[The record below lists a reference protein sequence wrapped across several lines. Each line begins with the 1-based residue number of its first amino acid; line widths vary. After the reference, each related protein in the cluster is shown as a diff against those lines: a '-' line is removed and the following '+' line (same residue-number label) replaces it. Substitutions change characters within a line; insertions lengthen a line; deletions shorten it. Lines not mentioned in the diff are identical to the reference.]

1 MAKHARRRSCP
12 PSSSNSVDK
21 PTAVFAVIEM
31 SMRFGVL
38 RFQDRQTHFSIVFY
52 DSIGLEYTTAGS
64 FIRVRALRTTGK
76 HKFTLL
82 TDV

>member
-1 MAKHARRRSCP
+1 
-12 PSSSNSVDK
+12 
-21 PTAVFAVIEM
+21 
-31 SMRFGVL
+31 MRFGVL